1 MSKRFVLIID
11 DEKDLNNLIKESL
24 INNNILVYQA
34 YTIKEGLNYIDKY
47 KNIGLVVLDRMLP
60 DGDGFE
66 FLRKIR
72 GSGLQ
77 LPVIILSVNADDDS
91 VLNGLEY
98 GATDYLGKPFRVRE
112 LQLKIN
118 NMLMVNNKSE
128 YYVYDKLFLDSKSR
142 KVIINKKYA
151 FLTKKEYL
159 FLELLVSAN
168 GGVVSKNNIYKYIWG
183 SLEVIDFHRIDSLV
197 YNLRRKINNIS
208 KYQIKV
214 VPNEGYYI
222 E

>member
-1 MSKRFVLIID
+1 MLI
-11 DEKDLNNLIKESL
+11 
-24 INNNILVYQA
+24 
-34 YTIKEGLNYIDKY
+34 
-47 KNIGLVVLDRMLP
+47 
-60 DGDGFE
+60 
-66 FLRKIR
+66 
-72 GSGLQ
+72 
-77 LPVIILSVNADDDS
+77 
-91 VLNGLEY
+91 
-98 GATDYLGKPFRVRE
+98 
-112 LQLKIN
+112 
-118 NMLMVNNKSE
+118 VNNKSE

-142 KVIINKKYA
+142 KVIINKKYT

-197 YNLRRKINNIS
+197 YNLRRKISNIS

-214 VPNEGYYI
+214 VPNEGYFI